1 MKIFGRPPRRFLRA
15 LAGGAAYGALLR
27 SLRVYRQPLEGFV
40 RYVFLTGDYPVDFAI
55 RTDAGPR
62 EVRLYS
68 AADFKTLNEVFCR
81 LDYPCTGR
89 ERVIVDIGANI
100 GVASLRFL
108 TRCPE
113 ARVIMFEPDPRN
125 VARLRTQLRGFEDRY
140 ELHEKA
146 VAPVGGRLSFNT
158 EPSGRLGTLMEPHWH
173 ESDLEVIEVDAVGVG
188 EALADVIARY
198 GDVDIVKIDAEGVE
212 RDLIRAVPA
221 ELRPRIA
228 CIYAELEGEDELP
241 GHTFEQRG
249 SIARYRR
256 RDAA

>member
-15 LAGGAAYGALLR
+15 VARGAAYGAFMR
-27 SLRVYRQPLEGFV
+27 SLWVYRAPLDGLV
-40 RYVFLTGDYPVDFAI
+40 RYVFLTGRYPVDFAI

-68 AADFKTLNEVFCR
+68 ASDFKTLNEVFCR

-89 ERVIVDIGANI
+89 ERVIIDVGANI

-108 TRCPE
+108 SRCPH
-113 ARVIMFEPDPRN
+113 ARLILFEPDPRN
-125 VARLRTQLRGFEDRY
+125 VARLRTQLRGFEGRY

-146 VAPVGGRLSFNT
+146 LAPAGGRLRFNT

-173 ESDLEVIEVDAVGVG
+173 ESDLEVIEVEAVGVG
-188 EALADVIARY
+188 DALADVVERY
-198 GDVDIVKIDAEGVE
+198 GDVDILKMDVEGLE
-212 RDLIRAVPA
+212 RELIRAVPA

-228 CIYAELEGEDELP
+228 CIYAELEGEDEIC
-241 GHTFEQRG
+241 GHAFEQRG

-256 RDAA
+256 REPA